1 VTSSI
6 AVPVVNHLKEK
17 GEKILWAPDRYLGDY
32 VQRTTGAD
40 MLLWRASC
48 IVHERFK
55 AEALQLLAKQHP
67 DAAILVHP
75 ESPEEVIA
83 LADVVGS
90 TTQLIKAT
98 RDLHNR
104 KFIVATDNGIFYKM
118 KQAAPDKVFL
128 EAPSAGAGATCESCA
143 HCPWMAMNNLR
154 NLAQVL
160 RTGGNEIFV
169 PESIRQKARR
179 ATQRMI
185 DFAAGKR

>member
-1 VTSSI
+1 
-6 AVPVVNHLKEK
+6 
-17 GEKILWAPDRYLGDY
+17 
-32 VQRTTGAD
+32 

-55 AEALQLLAKQHP
+55 AEALQILAKRNP

-98 RDLHNR
+98 REMPNK

-118 KQAAPDKVFL
+118 KQASPDKVFL
-128 EAPSAGAGATCESCA
+128 EAPSAGEGATCESCA

-154 NLAQVL
+154 NLAEVL
-160 RTGGNEIFV
+160 ESGSNEIFV
-169 PESIRQKARR
+169 PEAIRKKALR

-185 DFAAGKR
+185 DFTAGKR